1 MRNGKKLLSKNTYK
15 PGGGSFLKNE
25 YKVVNN
31 QDEHIYEGEVIDD
44 HQLEHED
51 IDINSNENTIKSSS
65 EELLEDTNDWQSRH
79 YEREAERAA
88 VKQRVRNSTS
98 SKEFFHPGKP
108 TPDIMDDTT
117 KRVAVYARVS
127 TMNIE
132 QTSSIENQ
140 EKFYTKK
147 INETPNW
154 ELQKIYSDE
163 GKSGTSVT
171 HRKAFQQLMK
181 DALNGEM
188 DMIICA
194 SVSRFARNISQCL
207 DYVSELRTANPKHPV
222 GVYFETENIYT
233 LNPDS
238 EQAFTMHA
246 MLADWESANKSRR
259 MILSY
264 DQRICTGQYQVV
276 DLLGY
281 RHTKDGQLI
290 IKEDEAQTVRFIFL
304 ALLIGKNC
312 SQIAEV
318 LTEKKRKTLKGSVEW
333 DGTMVGQLITN
344 ERRWGDLEARK
355 TIVLDYKKKK
365 IVKNNE
371 MRDWAYVPGHHEGIV
386 TPEIAKAAQLMAASS
401 GRLQR
406 GMPELK
412 IIDKGSLKGYVSVC
426 PYWNDISSEFYI
438 ESCQSVYTDDELAKL
453 TKDIKIWS
461 GEIKSNVISM
471 NLRGYEVP
479 PGIVFLTNSMPSI
492 TISNKDIIFNKSCL
506 KKLGMPEWIEMFY
519 HPMIKS
525 IVIRKSTADNP
536 NSFRMK
542 TDNGNL
548 VKKVT
553 FKMFCNLLYKD
564 MDWINDYSFK
574 FRGITKVRGNNEI
587 IFFSLDE
594 PQILVGKQRKNKN
607 ADFDGK
613 SQIIT
618 DDRSVLSSADN
629 TPSRYINYTN
639 SSVSETI
646 DTSMKAFPR
655 DWKNNSYRRNYY
667 FKKQRE
673 KMLTEIT
680 EDDICEEGVTAQNS
694 IVSSLPSRQEI
705 LNELN
710 DLLNTM

>member
-1 MRNGKKLLSKNTYK
+1 MNDINEGK
-15 PGGGSFLKNE
+15 
-25 YKVVNN
+25 
-31 QDEHIYEGEVIDD
+31 IYEGEVEGNLD
-44 HQLEHED
+44 QELERITD
-51 IDINSNENTIKSSS
+51 SVGVKQPAFGFINEKN
-65 EELLEDTNDWQSRH
+65 EELTEEPSDKSTEKSIEESTDWQSRH
-79 YEREAERAA
+79 YEREAQRAA
-88 VKQRVRNSTS
+88 VKQRVRS
-98 SKEFFHPGKP
+98 SRGSNEYFHPGKP

-154 ELQKIYSDE
+154 ELQNIYSDE
-163 GKSGTSVT
+163 GKSGTSVA
-171 HRKAFQQLMK
+171 HRPAFQQLMK

-281 RHTKDGQLI
+281 RHNKDGQLI
-290 IKEDEAQTVRFIFL
+290 IKEDEAQTVRFVFL
-304 ALLIGKNC
+304 ALLVGKNC
-312 SQIAEV
+312 RQIAEV

-371 MRDWAYVPGHHEGIV
+371 QRDWAYVPGHHEGIV

-412 IIDKGSLKGYVSVC
+412 IIYKGSLKGYVSVC
-426 PYWNDISSEFYI
+426 PYWNDISSEFYL
-438 ESCQSVYTDDELAKL
+438 ESCQSVYTDEELDKL
-453 TKDIKIWS
+453 SKDIKIWS
-461 GEIKSNVISM
+461 GEIKSNVVSM

-492 TISNKDIIFNKSCL
+492 TISNKDITFNKACL
-506 KKLGMPEWIEMFY
+506 KKLDMCEWIEMFY
-519 HPMIKS
+519 HPMTKS
-525 IVIRKSTADNP
+525 IIIRKSTADNP
-536 NSFRMK
+536 NSIRML
-542 TDNGNL
+542 TDKGNI

-553 FKMFCNLLYKD
+553 FKTFCNLLYKD
-564 MDWINDYSFK
+564 MDWINEYSFK
-574 FRGITKVRGNNEI
+574 FRGITKVRGDNEI

-594 PQILVGKQRKNKN
+594 PQILVGKQRKLRNVDSDVN
-607 ADFDGK
+607 DHSK
-613 SQIIT
+613 SDVI
-618 DDRSVLSSADN
+618 LSK
-629 TPSRYINYTN
+629 YINYTN
-639 SSVSETI
+639 SSVSEAI
-646 DTSMKAFPR
+646 DTSMKAFPQE
-655 DWKNNSYRRNYY
+655 WKKKSYRRNYY

-673 KMLTEIT
+673 QMFTDIT
-680 EDDICEEGVTAQNS
+680 EGDICEEGVTAESS
-694 IVSSLPSRQEI
+694 IVNSLPSRQEI

>member
-1 MRNGKKLLSKNTYK
+1 MNDDNKNI
-15 PGGGSFLKNE
+15 
-25 YKVVNN
+25 
-31 QDEHIYEGEVIDD
+31 IYEGTVDGLDASIEDA
-44 HQLEHED
+44 LEQTFDNDSVKLSDE
-51 IDINSNENTIKSSS
+51 SS
-65 EELLEDTNDWQSRH
+65 EDSSEDSTDWQSRH
-79 YEREAERAA
+79 FEREAMRAA
-88 VKQRVRNSTS
+88 VKQRVRS
-98 SKEFFHPGKP
+98 SRGSNEYFHPGKP

-154 ELQKIYSDE
+154 ELQNIYSDE
-163 GKSGTSVT
+163 GKSGTSVA
-171 HRKAFQQLMK
+171 HRPAFQQLMK

-290 IKEDEAQTVRFIFL
+290 IKEDEAQTVRFVFL

-312 SQIAEV
+312 NQIAEV

-371 MRDWAYVPGHHEGIV
+371 QRDWAYVPGHHEGIV

-401 GRLQR
+401 GRLQK

-412 IIDKGSLKGYVSVC
+412 IIDKGSLKGYVNVC
-426 PYWNDISSEFYI
+426 PYWNDISSEFYMQ
-438 ESCQSVYTDDELAKL
+438 SCQSVYTDEELDKL

-471 NLRGYEVP
+471 SLRGYEVP

-492 TISNKDIIFNKSCL
+492 TISNKDITFNKACL
-506 KKLGMPEWIEMFY
+506 TKLGSPEWIEMFY

-542 TDNGNL
+542 TDKGNL

-564 MDWINDYSFK
+564 MDWIKDYSFK
-574 FRGITKVRGNNEI
+574 FRGITKVRGDNEI
-587 IFFSLDE
+587 ICFSLDE
-594 PQILVGKQRKNKN
+594 PQILVGKQSKKNVV
-607 ADFDGK
+607 DVDIS
-613 SQIIT
+613 SQSKGDI
-618 DDRSVLSSADN
+618 A
-629 TPSRYINYTN
+629 PSRYINYTN
-639 SSVSETI
+639 SSVSETF
-646 DTSMKAFPR
+646 DTSMKAFPQE
-655 DWKNNSYRRNYY
+655 WKNKSYRRNYY
-667 FKKQRE
+667 FKKRRE
-673 KMLTEIT
+673 QMLSDIT
-680 EDDICEEGVTAQNS
+680 ENDICEEGVTAQTS

-705 LNELN
+705 LSELN
-710 DLLNTM
+710 ELLNTM